1 MSSQIDILIIDDE
14 ISDLRLLTELLEREG
29 FKVRPTGNAQLAID
43 SALAKPPALILSDV
57 RMPEIDG
64 FELCRTLKED
74 ERTRDVPVIFIS
86 ALQDAEARVQ
96 GFKEGGVDFITKPLQ
111 EEEALARVK
120 THTLLHQ
127 MQQHLE
133 RLVEERTAKLQK
145 SERRLSLIY
154 DSVVDV
160 LFYIKV
166 ESDNC
171 FRFLSVNHAFLRA
184 TGLTSDQIV
193 GKRIEV
199 VIPEPSIQLVRDNY
213 RKAIRENRIVR
224 WEETSVYPSG
234 ERIGAVG
241 IAPVVDEEGTCTHL
255 VGSVHDVTEHRQAEK
270 ILREGKE
277 RYELA
282 VAGSAAGI
290 WDWDISSGKVFYSAR
305 FKELLGYAADEPWS
319 TTDDLW
325 ERLHPDDLQAVRTA
339 VERHLENRD
348 PYREDF
354 RLQTRSGVYRW
365 FYARGQALWNE
376 SGKPVRMAGSISDIT
391 QRKIAEEKILRSE
404 WRFRSLMEQ
413 SPLAV
418 VLHTPEGKIARVN
431 SVWKKLWGVD
441 EHGAA
446 EIMRKYNLL
455 DDDQVRNLGLADLV
469 KRAFAGESVVLPPIE
484 YKGQQTVEEL
494 DIEGVKA
501 KTVWIQSH
509 LHPFRNDKQEIEYI
523 VTTLVDV
530 TALKRS
536 EEEILRQ
543 RESLSRVA
551 RVARM
556 EQLTGS
562 IAHELNQP
570 LTGILSS
577 AQAGEMMVRDGKR
590 DSGEMAETMAEI
602 VADAKRASE
611 VIQSLR
617 DLYRKQKMESKTI
630 DINALV
636 EETEHLL
643 HSEFIFQQV
652 EMTMECAPSP
662 PMVGGN
668 RVQLQQVLVNL
679 TMNAAE
685 AMKDVSPD
693 GRLICVATSYDK
705 DEVRVWVED
714 SGPGIDADKID
725 TIFEPLATWKP
736 GGTGMGLAI
745 SNSIIEA
752 HGGSM
757 WADNRPEGGARV
769 GFVLPAKKEDRKA

>member
-705 DEVRVWVED
+705 DEVRVW
-714 SGPGIDADKID
+714 
-725 TIFEPLATWKP
+725 
-736 GGTGMGLAI
+736 
-745 SNSIIEA
+745 
-752 HGGSM
+752 
-757 WADNRPEGGARV
+757 
-769 GFVLPAKKEDRKA
+769 